1 MCGMVGNVRG
11 EKVSGRFMRVGRS
24 RVRVVLFTGYAR
36 ERGGGSGD
44 AVVIS
49 RYVVGA
55 LRWRGRYGKNCGSAT
70 NNVNRSAAL

>member
-1 MCGMVGNVRG
+1 MCGMVGNGRG

-55 LRWRGRYGKNCGSAT
+55 LRWRGRYGKDCGSAT